1 VYIDPNLAIAVRKRC
16 YSSGMK
22 LLATIGTP
30 DQSITYTDRHTVKI
44 VIANNNNVLILND
57 GLLPGGG
64 VDNGENDQQAIK
76 RELLEELGARVDN
89 IQPIGTVIQYRD
101 FLKKRYSIH
110 GYTANLLSL
119 DDVPEPQDEGEEH
132 FVLRWLTTDG
142 ALDTILASIKL
153 YENINIGDDNQQ
165 GKLYNLL
172 LAYALVD
179 AAVGFSSKFVM
190 HQ

>member
-1 VYIDPNLAIAVRKRC
+1 
-16 YSSGMK
+16 MK
-22 LLATIGTP
+22 LLTTIGTP

-44 VIANNNNVLILND
+44 VIANNKNILILND

-64 VDNGENDQQAIK
+64 INNGETDKQAIK
-76 RELLEELGARVDN
+76 RELLEELGARVNN

-101 FLKKRYSIH
+101 FLKKRYIIY

-119 DDVPEPQDEGEEH
+119 NDVSEPQDKGEEH

-142 ALDTILASIKL
+142 ALNTISTAIKL
-153 YENINIGDDNQQ
+153 YKNIDFTNDNQQ

-172 LAYALVD
+172 LAYALID
-179 AAVGFSSKFVM
+179 AAMGFSSKFVI